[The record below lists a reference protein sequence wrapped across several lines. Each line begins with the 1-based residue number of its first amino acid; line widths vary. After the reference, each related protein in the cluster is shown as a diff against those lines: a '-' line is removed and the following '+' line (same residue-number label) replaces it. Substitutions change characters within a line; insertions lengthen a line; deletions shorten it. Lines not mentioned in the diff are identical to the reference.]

1 MSWMKRQKKM
11 KQKFLQLLPL
21 VAADLQLL
29 CPVPLRKGSRV
40 CLTDESILSGLSWEE
55 RGERNLIPRNVLIDF
70 SSLGSYIVSTC
81 VLELE
86 TLFCWTFLTFN
97 ANLYLRVADF

>member
-1 MSWMKRQKKM
+1 M

-55 RGERNLIPRNVLIDF
+55 RGERNLIHSCALTYQTQLD
-70 SSLGSYIVSTC
+70 SSERPYRLSFTRDRTSF
-81 VLELE
+81 LR
-86 TLFCWTFLTFN
+86 TF
-97 ANLYLRVADF
+97 

>member
-40 CLTDESILSGLSWEE
+40 SLTDESILSGLSWEE

-70 SSLGSYIVSTC
+70 SSLGIVHRFY
-81 VLELE
+81 VR
-86 TLFCWTFLTFN
+86 FRVGNTFLLDVLNFQCK
-97 ANLYLRVADF
+97 FIFKGC